1 MAAALV
7 CTDRDD
13 FRRRVREQRSLHW
26 RNNSRAPHQ
35 RGHSMTSPADS
46 STEIESPGS
55 DGQRMS
61 ENPWQLWAMI
71 DAITVLQTH
80 FANRPAHATASAR
93 RNPMGV
99 AVINWRSRFR
109 KILSEKEQRVR
120 STKRERP
127 SSTMSHAPVTII
139 RTRIDRGRWTPA
151 LDEALTQR
159 IAPGSSNVSVRNAS
173 AAVLRLGACSACATT
188 ASRVSRAPGSRAAR
202 QAVGQQA
209 EGGVAFGAVPA
220 SDSVFRARS

>member
-1 MAAALV
+1 MKWASFAAHSGILPVSSSTQALGRRTNCAFLAATGLRLPRNLVLHVAPGEVLRPDPRLAATPPRSAAGRDPVSPLRQIRSLLYYLYNTATCGKARELCGGVPGSDLMAAALV

-26 RNNSRAPHQ
+26 RNDSRAPHQ

-46 STEIESPGS
+46 STEIEYPGS

-99 AVINWRSRFR
+99 ALITGDQDF
-109 KILSEKEQRVR
+109 VR
-120 STKRERP
+120 Y
-127 SSTMSHAPVTII
+127 
-139 RTRIDRGRWTPA
+139 
-151 LDEALTQR
+151 
-159 IAPGSSNVSVRNAS
+159 
-173 AAVLRLGACSACATT
+173 
-188 ASRVSRAPGSRAAR
+188 
-202 QAVGQQA
+202 
-209 EGGVAFGAVPA
+209 
-220 SDSVFRARS
+220 